1 MVGAL
6 VVVIV
11 VVGSIVVVGA
21 DVVLSQLHAG
31 ELDSGNSFGTSNFG
45 LVAINTIIFV
55 IKLYS

>member
-1 MVGAL
+1 MVGAI

-21 DVVLSQLHAG
+21 DVVLSHLHVG